1 VIGTYT
7 DSTGR
12 DVLSRH
18 SPCPPLIP
26 TLPTEWLGSPLIPVR
41 GKHLDELTRKDLI
54 FIGISK
60 AQTAPFVYL
69 YLRCGFYNRNVIWT
83 FAPTLANTL
92 APLVPLF
99 IIYDF
104 FYTALHWFL
113 HIKSIYSFVH
123 KHHHVQKAPSRA
135 NVDAINVHP
144 VEFFLGEYNHLLS
157 LYLCTR
163 YVCQVHVVGSVL
175 FLAVG
180 GALAGFNHTR
190 YDIVVNLWGVRI
202 FDSKAHDVHHRI
214 PQSNYGQYTMLWDY
228 VFGTFRCVISWGE
241 RYNDCLDA
249 FAVATRRV
257 GWSISSQVL
266 FCFISPARTIRRIE
280 SAPTPSSIRDLAS
293 PSRT

>member
-1 VIGTYT
+1 M
-7 DSTGR
+7 
-12 DVLSRH
+12 
-18 SPCPPLIP
+18 
-26 TLPTEWLGSPLIPVR
+26 R
-41 GKHLDELTRKDLI
+41 GKHLDELTRKDLL

-69 YLRCGFYNRNVIWT
+69 YLRCGYYNPNVLWT
-83 FAPTLANTL
+83 FTPTFANTI

-157 LYLCTR
+157 LYLCSR
-163 YVCQVHVVGSVL
+163 FVCQIHVVGSVL

-180 GALAGFNHTR
+180 GALAGINHTR
-190 YDIVVNLWGVRI
+190 YDISVSLWGIRI

-228 VFGTFRCVISWGE
+228 IFGTFRYVLVPRE
-241 RYNDCLDA
+241 
-249 FAVATRRV
+249 TRRLLLPFR
-257 GWSISSQVL
+257 SSTFSRHTHTL
-266 FCFISPARTIRRIE
+266 RLR
-280 SAPTPSSIRDLAS
+280 TPSPYNPKDRISADAQLDPKSGKSIAYMKEH
-293 PSRT
+293 RT

>member
-1 VIGTYT
+1 
-7 DSTGR
+7 
-12 DVLSRH
+12 
-18 SPCPPLIP
+18 
-26 TLPTEWLGSPLIPVR
+26 
-41 GKHLDELTRKDLI
+41 LI

-69 YLRCGFYNRNVIWT
+69 FLRCGYYNPNVVWT
-83 FAPTLANTL
+83 FAPTFANTI

-104 FYTALHWFL
+104 FYTALHWLL

-157 LYLCTR
+157 LYLCAR
-163 YVCQVHVVGSVL
+163 YVCQVHVVGTVL

-180 GALAGFNHTR
+180 GALAGINHTR
-190 YDIVVNLWGVRI
+190 YDIVINVWGVRI

-228 VFGTFRCVISWGE
+228 VFGTFRYVRRRGQTIT
-241 RYNDCLDA
+241 
-249 FAVATRRV
+249 AVASLLFLRPDSFAFHPTHNFRIL
-257 GWSISSQVL
+257 ISSPYNPKDR
-266 FCFISPARTIRRIE
+266 ISPDAQLD
-280 SAPTPSSIRDLAS
+280 PTSGKSFAYMKEHRS
-293 PSRT
+293 